1 MVFMFLLV
9 SRDSFGSLLIKKA
22 AICLLMAVTNRCLRD
37 NNFVEFQ
44 AIIETGYP
52 FLKLLI
58 EVTAIITATSLI
70 KNSFYFAK
78 FIDSRY

>member
-58 EVTAIITATSLI
+58 EVTVII
-70 KNSFYFAK
+70 F
-78 FIDSRY
+78 